1 MKSPLKQFEGFGKIE
16 ELKPAQGYFQQKI
29 SNIKG
34 FLDDPGG
41 NHLRAKFTPAVL
53 DHYYF
58 SNKRAREA
66 RAENRANRNNPNHP
80 DFIGVK
86 EPFKGTKKEQNIK
99 NASLPVKVARK
110 ITNYFL
116 PNYVFPIDINKRKG
130 R

>member
-1 MKSPLKQFEGFGKIE
+1 MSKHPLKQFEGFEKIE
-16 ELKPAQGYFQQKI
+16 GLKPAQGYFQQKI

-34 FLDDPGG
+34 FLDDPGR
-41 NHLRAKFTPAVL
+41 HIPVL

-66 RAENRANRNNPNHP
+66 RAETSRNMVDPNHP

-86 EPFKGTKKEQNIK
+86 ELPFKGTKKEKNLR
-99 NASLPVKVARK
+99 NASIPEKVARK